1 MDIEGQIEKIL
12 NQIPV
17 NVKLIAVTKTQPVE
31 NIICAYKKGH
41 KIFGEN
47 KAQELTQKYQLMPKD
62 IEWHLIGHLQ
72 TNKVKFIAPF
82 VHTIHSVDSIKLLQV
97 IDEEGRKNS
106 RIINCL
112 LQIKI
117 AAEESKFG
125 LSIEEIKEIL
135 NSGPWQYKNIR
146 LTGLMGMATFTSD
159 DTIIRSEFKKCKQA
173 FEEIKKQFFTND
185 PMFKDISMGMSDDYE
200 IAIQEG
206 STMVRIGSKI
216 FGQRTHT

>member
-12 NQIPV
+12 NQIPG
-17 NVKLIAVTKTQPVE
+17 NVKLVAVTKTQPVE

-41 KIFGEN
+41 KVFGEN
-47 KAQELTQKYQLMPKD
+47 KVQELIQKYQIMPKD

-82 VHTIHSVDSIKLLQV
+82 VHAIHSVDSIKLLQV
-97 IDEEGRKNS
+97 IDEEGRKNN

-125 LSIEEIKEIL
+125 LNIEGIKEIL
-135 NSGPWQYKNIR
+135 NSDPWQYKNIR
-146 LTGLMGMATFTSD
+146 LTGLMGMASFTSD
-159 DTIIRSEFKKCKQA
+159 DTIIRNEFKRCKQA
-173 FEEIKKQFFTND
+173 FDEIKNQFFAND
-185 PMFKDISMGMSDDYE
+185 PIFKDISMGMSDDYE
-200 IAIQEG
+200 IAIEEG

-216 FGQRTHT
+216 FGQRIYT